1 MAEVGNGH
9 ARFEDLRT
17 SVTNYTDKVHTLEIE
32 VVRIVEC
39 LHHIEEKID
48 NLQASVSKIKENED
62 PKSLREKT
70 AVWVQVLTVVLV
82 LISMV
87 TPHLK

>member
-1 MAEVGNGH
+1 MPEVSNGH
-9 ARFEDLRT
+9 ARFEDLKS
-17 SVTNYTDKVHTLEIE
+17 SVTNYTDKVHTLELE

-39 LHHIEEKID
+39 LHHIEDKID

-70 AVWVQVLTVVLV
+70 AVWIQVITVVLV
-82 LISMV
+82 IISMLI
-87 TPHLK
+87 PHMR